1 MAIYCYEANQ
11 SSFRKLAEGN
21 ELLSTTISND
31 KSAIV
36 RISRRCD
43 DVTVN
48 KHDGY
53 SETVRASTL
62 VEQFIGPH
70 K

>member
-48 KHDGY
+48 KHDD